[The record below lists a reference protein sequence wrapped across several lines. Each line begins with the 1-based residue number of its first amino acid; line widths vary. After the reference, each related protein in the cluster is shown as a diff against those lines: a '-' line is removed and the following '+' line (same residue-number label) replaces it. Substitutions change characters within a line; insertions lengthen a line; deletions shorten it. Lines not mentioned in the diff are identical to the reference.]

1 MSGGFPAPSDGSI
14 PATIVN
20 GVDQIRLTQY
30 HYMMYGYKY
39 FQEITRGI
47 AYGTEDSKFTTSGF
61 LDITLANAE
70 QFAKEE
76 YQQLQTL
83 IANKNLLIASG
94 TANAITLSTRV
105 IDDTPESGT
114 YAKNAPL
121 PLSFRDGLEL
131 DFVATANNTGAV
143 TMSIPSFQGVSG
155 ALDII
160 KQDLTPLIEGD
171 IKIGYRYTIICDQT
185 NDRFILKNS
194 FFRSA
199 TATTQGIAYANKPIV
214 LTYNSPTVVLY
225 SAGTFQFD
233 DGSDSGV
240 LSAGSIDLATNG
252 IGGLDTG
259 SIAINTTYFQHAY
272 KNDTTGAFG
281 TAMSTSPTTST
292 ISGWTRVARI
302 KGGILITNGSSQI
315 IEGVWYKDGKF
326 EYSTPIEAITGFS
339 QASNTE
345 TLRTIDVPSGLKTSA
360 LLRMNND
367 LSVPNIGTKI
377 FSVYSPQFT
386 RTILSDY
393 DFTNWQLYD
402 NTSGQVT
409 NATSGILEITT
420 NTSAQV
426 KTNAK
431 QLSGTADA
439 NLTIIVYGWIDNI
452 D

>member
-143 TMSIPSFQGVSG
+143 TISIPSFQGVSG

-160 KQDLTPLIEGD
+160 KQDLTPLIQGE

-185 NDRFILKNS
+185 NNRFILKNS

-199 TATTQGIAYANKPIV
+199 ATTTQGIAYANKPIV

-259 SIAINTTYFQHAY
+259 SLAINTTYFQHAY
-272 KNDTTGAFG
+272 KNNTTGAFG
-281 TAMSTSPTTST
+281 TAMSTSPTIFNYFRVDTSCKD
-292 ISGWTRVARI
+292 
-302 KGGILITNGSSQI
+302 KGGCTYNK
-315 IEGVWYKDGKF
+315 WKF
-326 EYSTPIEAITGFS
+326 ANYSRY
-339 QASNTE
+339 
-345 TLRTIDVPSGLKTSA
+345 LV
-360 LLRMNND
+360 
-367 LSVPNIGTKI
+367 
-377 FSVYSPQFT
+377 
-386 RTILSDY
+386 
-393 DFTNWQLYD
+393 
-402 NTSGQVT
+402 
-409 NATSGILEITT
+409 
-420 NTSAQV
+420 
-426 KTNAK
+426 
-431 QLSGTADA
+431 
-439 NLTIIVYGWIDNI
+439 
-452 D
+452 

>member
-194 FFRSA
+194 FFRGAA
-199 TATTQGIAYANKPIV
+199 TTTQGIAYLNKPIV

-240 LSAGSIDLATNG
+240 LSAGSVDWL
-252 IGGLDTG
+252 
-259 SIAINTTYFQHAY
+259 
-272 KNDTTGAFG
+272 
-281 TAMSTSPTTST
+281 
-292 ISGWTRVARI
+292 
-302 KGGILITNGSSQI
+302 
-315 IEGVWYKDGKF
+315 
-326 EYSTPIEAITGFS
+326 
-339 QASNTE
+339 
-345 TLRTIDVPSGLKTSA
+345 
-360 LLRMNND
+360 
-367 LSVPNIGTKI
+367 
-377 FSVYSPQFT
+377 
-386 RTILSDY
+386 
-393 DFTNWQLYD
+393 
-402 NTSGQVT
+402 
-409 NATSGILEITT
+409 
-420 NTSAQV
+420 
-426 KTNAK
+426 
-431 QLSGTADA
+431 
-439 NLTIIVYGWIDNI
+439 
-452 D
+452 

>member
-185 NDRFILKNS
+185 NNRFILKNS
-194 FFRSA
+194 FFRGAA
-199 TATTQGIAYANKPIV
+199 TTTQGIAYLNKPIV

-240 LSAGSIDLATNG
+240 LTAGSINLATNG

-259 SIAINTTYFQHAY
+259 SLAINTTYFQHAY
-272 KNDTTGAFG
+272 KNNTTGAFG

-292 ISGWTRVARI
+292 IAGWTRVARI
-302 KGGILITNGSSQI
+302 RGALLETDQSGDIIPADWFDNSIRFRKKRVLLEIGTPTANTSYTFSHSFTQIKTLASITVHGETGSS
-315 IEGVWYKDGKF
+315 GVDALTANFGSINDDLTFFTNEDDTDISSRGDANRHARNNKMIPCTDGQMRLRV
-326 EYSTPIEAITGFS
+326 I
-339 QASNTE
+339 ASNGARVLKVFNE
-345 TLRTIDVPSGLKTSA
+345 TIKDID
-360 LLRMNND
+360 
-367 LSVPNIGTKI
+367 
-377 FSVYSPQFT
+377 
-386 RTILSDY
+386 
-393 DFTNWQLYD
+393 
-402 NTSGQVT
+402 
-409 NATSGILEITT
+409 
-420 NTSAQV
+420 
-426 KTNAK
+426 
-431 QLSGTADA
+431 
-439 NLTIIVYGWIDNI
+439 
-452 D
+452 

>member
-160 KQDLTPLIEGD
+160 KQDLTPLIQGE

-185 NDRFILKNS
+185 NNRFILKNS
-194 FFRSA
+194 FFRGAA
-199 TATTQGIAYANKPIV
+199 TTTQGIAYLNKPIV

-240 LSAGSIDLATNG
+240 LSAGSVDLATNG

-259 SIAINTTYFQHAY
+259 SLAINTTYFQHAY
-272 KNDTTGAFG
+272 KNNTTGAFG

-302 KGGILITNGSSQI
+302 RGAVLITNGSSQI
-315 IEGVWYKDGKF
+315 IQGTWYKDGKF
-326 EYSTPIEAITGFS
+326 ILSTPLSQFAANGTTTATLYNLTVPVGIKVSPLLVGNLGSNGLGGVNRIWLISSPDSLDVAPTSTVFS
-339 QASNTE
+339 IRIQQGSQE
-345 TLRTIDVPSGLKTSA
+345 LE
-360 LLRMNND
+360 ND
-367 LSVPNIGTKI
+367 TVEMSYT
-377 FSVYSPQFT
+377 
-386 RTILSDY
+386 
-393 DFTNWQLYD
+393 
-402 NTSGQVT
+402 VT
-409 NATSGILEITT
+409 NTLGQIRSRT
-420 NTSAQV
+420 NTTSCTTTMV
-426 KTNAK
+426 
-431 QLSGTADA
+431 LF
-439 NLTIIVYGWIDNI
+439 GWIDNI